1 MGGSLGVLQL
11 WLSPEEI
18 CSRTVTDPVWKG
30 RDLQWTGVIS
40 AGLQRSC
47 MHAVEGDKE
56 ERLKGRRLKRESIW
70 RS

>member
-30 RDLQWTGVIS
+30 RDVQMDWGDFSRFAEEL
-40 AGLQRSC
+40 
-47 MHAVEGDKE
+47 HACS
-56 ERLKGRRLKRESIW
+56 RRR
-70 RS
+70 